1 MTSLKAFK
9 DSLHTGDKV
18 RITNCITAVYKP
30 EVATQ
35 ERIVL
40 SVEAK
45 SIVTGALLT
54 HDEAIDY
61 KLDKWH
67 ANPVEYKGNYYL
79 PIHLTLQK
87 VKDMIIT
94 DTSISLLVRNYSDE
108 PSEDYTSPFPD
119 IKAGQPWLKLEKV
132 VD

>member
-9 DSLHTGDKV
+9 DSLHLGDEV
-18 RITNCITAVYKP
+18 RVTNRITALYKP

-35 ERIVL
+35 DRIILHVG
-40 SVEAK
+40 SNT
-45 SIVTGALLT
+45 IVTGALLT
-54 HDEAIDY
+54 HDEAIEY

-87 VKDMIIT
+87 VKDMVIT
-94 DTSISLLVRNYSDE
+94 DTGITLLANEVEGTYHAIS
-108 PSEDYTSPFPD
+108 PSPD
-119 IKAGQPWLKLEKV
+119 FKAGQPWLKLERV
-132 VD
+132 VE